1 MKLETLTIK
10 NFRCFE
16 NLSISLHP
24 NMTALVAVNGQGK
37 STLLDAIRIALWPY
51 ISSFDLAKTAFA
63 DPANAI
69 TINDVRMVR
78 MPEGD
83 MARQLPSQIEVT
95 GDYGNGL
102 ASWSRLRESEARRS
116 KTKEHESVKHL
127 KQQAETLQQL
137 IRDPQQTNI
146 DLPVF
151 GYYGTGRLWATK
163 RLMENAKAVKDD
175 TKDADFYIRTFAY
188 RNCMDP
194 ASSYKHFREWFI
206 WAYES
211 YTETAIRSNVFQ
223 QEKDEANNRIK
234 VVQQVID
241 ALLMETGWHT
251 LEYSVRYE
259 KSLVLQHHDHG
270 ILKADLLSDGI
281 RSVLAMAGDIAY
293 RCIKLNPHYG
303 MDAAKKS
310 TGIVL
315 IDEVDMHL
323 HPSWQQ
329 LILSQLQQAFPNIQF
344 IVTTHSPQVL
354 STVPKE
360 SIRLLSINVEGESV
374 ASIPIAYSYG
384 EPSND
389 VLQAIMHVDPQP
401 PVPEKADLE
410 RLTAIVDQGDYEN
423 KEAKNLLADLKQ
435 RLNAHHPQI
444 EKIERSIRRQKAIKG

>member
-1 MKLETLTIK
+1 
-10 NFRCFE
+10 
-16 NLSISLHP
+16 
-24 NMTALVAVNGQGK
+24 MTALVAVNGQGK
-37 STLLDAIRIALWPY
+37 STLLDAIRIVLWPY
-51 ISSFDLAKTAFA
+51 ISSFDLAKSAFA
-63 DPANAI
+63 NPENSI
-69 TINDVRMVR
+69 TIDDVRMIR
-78 MPEGD
+78 MSEGD

-95 GDYGNGL
+95 GDYGSGL
-102 ASWSRLRESEARRS
+102 VTWSRLRESEAKRS
-116 KTKEHESVKHL
+116 KTKEHESVKQL
-127 KQQAETLQQL
+127 KQQAETLQRL

-151 GYYGTGRLWATK
+151 GYYGTGRLWAQK
-163 RLMENAKAVKDD
+163 RLMEN
-175 TKDADFYIRTFAY
+175 TKSVRDETNEADFYIRTFAY

-211 YTETAIRSNVFQ
+211 YRETAIRSNVSQ

-234 VVQQVID
+234 VIQQVID
-241 ALLMETGWHT
+241 ALLIETGWHT
-251 LEYSVRYE
+251 LEYSIRYE
-259 KSLVLQHHDHG
+259 KSLVLQHNDYG

-293 RCIKLNPHYG
+293 RCIKLNPHHG
-303 MDAAKKS
+303 IDAAKKS

-315 IDEVDMHL
+315 IDEIDMHL

-329 LILSQLQQAFPNIQF
+329 LILSQLRQTFPNIQF

-354 STVPKE
+354 STVPKQC
-360 SIRLLSINVEGESV
+360 IRLLSINIKGESV
-374 ASIPIAYSYG
+374 AATPIAYSYG

-401 PVPEKADLE
+401 PVPEKTDLE
-410 RLTAIVDQGDYEN
+410 RLTALVDQGDYEN
-423 KEAKNLLADLKQ
+423 DEAKSLLANLTQ

-444 EKIERSIRRQKAIKG
+444 EKIERSIRRQKAMKK